1 LNVGAQLIINHDAKM
16 VGRARDANLILE
28 DRAVSRHHFHVV
40 ATEHGARVHVCS
52 DAAPLLHAGREV
64 REAVVKVGDSIVVG
78 DTVLVLAEAQEVD
91 DVVQSSAYGG
101 MIANDVRTLLTGAA
115 VDVHGLA
122 AVFALDEALRAV
134 DDLASV
140 EATILAWAKAHAE
153 CRTVEL
159 VPASEDYVSSRDGM
173 TMLQTITTDG
183 RTRIVVP
190 VHGGSTRGLAFTTR
204 LPPKRVTDSLR
215 RLLVVAG
222 RICGS
227 RLEQLTTLAT
237 VKEDCESFRRQ
248 AVGSAR
254 AFLGSS
260 SRAMDLTRAISRLAV
275 SVDPVLLRGERGV
288 GKSFVARLIHESGSR
303 REEPF
308 RVVSCAALP
317 PNRVEVAL
325 FGHERRSVSGAVT
338 AQPGGLE
345 TARRGSLLIDE
356 IGELPLASQIAL
368 LRTLEQNRF
377 ERLGS
382 GRSFPCT
389 TRILATSNLDLETMV
404 VQGKFVAELLA
415 HLSVHHTVVP
425 PLRERSEDVVAL
437 AERALLDLMPS
448 AGRRI
453 DGFAPGA
460 LDALRGHAWPGN
472 VRELRNAI
480 ERALIVGQGH
490 LIEATDFPP
499 LGVVPPVISGVASRK
514 IPA

>member
-1 LNVGAQLIINHDAKM
+1 MGQPTRRLVVARGLNVGAQLIINHDAKM

-317 PNRVEVAL
+317 PN
-325 FGHERRSVSGAVT
+325 
-338 AQPGGLE
+338 
-345 TARRGSLLIDE
+345 
-356 IGELPLASQIAL
+356 
-368 LRTLEQNRF
+368 
-377 ERLGS
+377 
-382 GRSFPCT
+382 
-389 TRILATSNLDLETMV
+389 
-404 VQGKFVAELLA
+404 
-415 HLSVHHTVVP
+415 
-425 PLRERSEDVVAL
+425 
-437 AERALLDLMPS
+437 
-448 AGRRI
+448 
-453 DGFAPGA
+453 
-460 LDALRGHAWPGN
+460 
-472 VRELRNAI
+472 
-480 ERALIVGQGH
+480 
-490 LIEATDFPP
+490 
-499 LGVVPPVISGVASRK
+499 
-514 IPA
+514 